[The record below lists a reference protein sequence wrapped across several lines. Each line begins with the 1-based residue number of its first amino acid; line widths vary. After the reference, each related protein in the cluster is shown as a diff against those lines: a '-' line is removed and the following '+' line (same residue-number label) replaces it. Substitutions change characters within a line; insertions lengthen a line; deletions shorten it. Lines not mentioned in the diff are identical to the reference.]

1 MSTHNAQAFGHW
13 IRNDFKEI
21 NTILENLYFEQE
33 QRENVCGIG
42 DEYKQQLLTQGNQ
55 FISVLL
61 EEGNTD
67 EGYDNGYNLLG
78 NVGFFMAACRRHE
91 IGGPVPE
98 TESSLKDAS
107 ALAMHLGATLGVV
120 PRFASAHQETHNHA
134 VDGLF
139 KTFTSLQDE
148 SLFLEYNSRG
158 VFALIRASEALLHCL
173 PLGISHPVT
182 SDLLEN
188 AKRALQDMVS
198 INAHLFN
205 KLDTDR
211 FFYSVRPY
219 FKPYKVGPTNYRGAN
234 AGDFAGINVIDLLL
248 GLCQAEDPYYSQILV
263 EKFLFMHPADQLIL
277 RDCMRRNSLLNLF
290 LDAREQHYAKPW
302 FQRNAKLFLEVCEMH
317 AKIASQH
324 HDMLV
329 NKFIEKPS
337 AQAGMDNRSD
347 LTASGPPLPILLKS
361 LKHLCDLRNAANVG
375 GIKSRFHDMN
385 LIKSCV

>member
-1 MSTHNAQAFGHW
+1 MSTHNAQSFGHW
-13 IRNDFKEI
+13 IRNEFKET
-21 NTILENLYFEQE
+21 NTTLENLYFEQE
-33 QRENVCGIG
+33 QRENVSGIG
-42 DEYKQQLLTQGNQ
+42 EEHKQRLLTQGNK
-55 FISVLL
+55 FISALL
-61 EEGNTD
+61 AEGNTD

-78 NVGFFMAACRRHE
+78 NVGFFMAACQRHAITDSE
-91 IGGPVPE
+91 QE
-98 TESSLKDAS
+98 TESPLKDAS
-107 ALAMHLGATLGVV
+107 ALAMHLGASLGVV
-120 PRFASAHQETHNHA
+120 PRFASAHQETHNYA

-139 KTFTSLQDE
+139 KTFTSLEDE

-205 KLDTDR
+205 RLDTDR

-219 FKPYKVGPTNYRGAN
+219 FKPYKVGPIEYRGAN
-234 AGDFAGINVIDLLL
+234 AGDFAGINVIDLIL
-248 GLCQAEDPYYSQILV
+248 GLCQAEDPYYSQILI
-263 EKFLFMHPADQLIL
+263 EKFLYMHPADQLIL
-277 RDCMRRNSLLNLF
+277 RDCMRRESLLNLF
-290 LDAREQHYAKPW
+290 LDAREQQQSKFW
-302 FQRNAKLFLEVCEMH
+302 FKRNAKLFLEVCEMH

-337 AQAGMDNRSD
+337 AKAGLDNKSD
-347 LTASGPPLPILLKS
+347 LTASGPPLPVLLKS
-361 LKHLCDLRNAANVG
+361 LKHLCDLRNAANVR
-375 GIKSRFHDMN
+375 GIKSRYQDIK
-385 LIKSCV
+385 LIRDCL

>member
-33 QRENVCGIG
+33 KRENVSGIG
-42 DEYKQQLLTQGNQ
+42 EEFKQQLLIQGNE

-61 EEGNTD
+61 AEGNTD

-78 NVGFFMAACRRHE
+78 NVGFFMAACRRHGITDPE
-91 IGGPVPE
+91 RE

-120 PRFASAHQETHNHA
+120 PRFASAHQETHNYA

-139 KTFTSLQDE
+139 KTFTSLSDE

-219 FKPYKVGPTNYRGAN
+219 FKPYMVGPTNYRGAN

-290 LDAREQHYAKPW
+290 LETREQHHTKPW
-302 FQRNAKLFLEVCEMH
+302 FQRNARLFLDVCEMH

-337 AQAGMDNRSD
+337 AQAGMENSSD
-347 LTASGPPLPILLKS
+347 LTASGPPLPVLLKS
-361 LKHLCDLRNAANVG
+361 LKHLCDLRNAANVD
-375 GIKSRFHDMN
+375 GIKSRFHDIN
-385 LIKSCV
+385 LIKDCV

>member
-13 IRNDFKEI
+13 IRNEFKEI

-33 QRENVCGIG
+33 QRQNVSGIG
-42 DEYKQQLLTQGNQ
+42 EEHKQQLLTQGNE

-61 EEGNTD
+61 AEGNTD

-91 IGGPVPE
+91 ISGPE
-98 TESSLKDAS
+98 QQTESSLKDAS

-120 PRFASAHQETHNHA
+120 PRFASAHQETHNYA
-134 VDGLF
+134 VDGKF

-198 INAHLFN
+198 INAHLFT
-205 KLDTDR
+205 KLDADR

-234 AGDFAGINVIDLLL
+234 AGDFAGINVIDLIL

-277 RDCMRRNSLLNLF
+277 RDCMRRKSLLNLF
-290 LDAREQHYAKPW
+290 LEEREQHHARPW
-302 FQRNAKLFLEVCEMH
+302 FQLNAKLFLEVCEMH

-337 AQAGMDNRSD
+337 AQAGLDNSSD
-347 LTASGPPLPILLKS
+347 LTASGPPLPVLLKS
-361 LKHLCDLRNAANVG
+361 LKHLCDLRNAANVD
-375 GIKSRFHDMN
+375 GIKSRFHDIN
-385 LIKSCV
+385 LLKNCV

>member
-1 MSTHNAQAFGHW
+1 MSTHNAQAFGYW
-13 IRNDFKEI
+13 IRNEFKEI

-33 QRENVCGIG
+33 KRENVSGIG
-42 DEYKQQLLTQGNQ
+42 EEYKQQLLIQGNE

-61 EEGNTD
+61 AEGNTD

-78 NVGFFMAACRRHE
+78 NVGFFMAACRRHG
-91 IGGPVPE
+91 ITDPE
-98 TESSLKDAS
+98 RETASSLKDAS

-120 PRFASAHQETHNHA
+120 PRFASAHQETHNYA

-139 KTFTSLQDE
+139 KTFTSLPDE

-219 FKPYKVGPTNYRGAN
+219 FKPYTVGPTNYRGAN

-277 RDCMRRNSLLNLF
+277 RDCMRRKSLLNLF
-290 LDAREQHYAKPW
+290 LEAREQHHAKPW
-302 FQRNAKLFLEVCEMH
+302 FQNNAKLFLEVCEMH

-337 AQAGMDNRSD
+337 AQAGMDDSSD
-347 LTASGPPLPILLKS
+347 LTASGPPLPVLLKS
-361 LKHLCDLRNAANVG
+361 LKHLCDLRNAANVT
-375 GIKSRFHDMN
+375 GIKSRFQDMN
-385 LIKSCV
+385 LIRNCV